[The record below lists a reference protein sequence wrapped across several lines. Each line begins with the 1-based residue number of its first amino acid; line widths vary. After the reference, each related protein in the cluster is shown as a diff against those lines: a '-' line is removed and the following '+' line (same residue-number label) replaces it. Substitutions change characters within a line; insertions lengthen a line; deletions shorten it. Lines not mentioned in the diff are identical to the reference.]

1 MFARARNF
9 DPSRFAINASR
20 AANTS
25 RSPMNRWQNFIF
37 RGDLAATQSIAT
49 QEEEIDVETILTMEF
64 WSALAA
70 IIVVNLALSGD
81 NAIVIALAA
90 RKLPEN
96 LQRRAILL
104 GTLGA
109 VAVRVILSA
118 SVLWILAV
126 PGLRF
131 VGGLLLVCIACQLL
145 TGDNEGGKGVTP
157 VTGFWGAIRTI
168 VVADA
173 AMGLD
178 NVLGVAGA
186 SGGNLLLLLLGLA
199 ISIPIVVWGSALIL
213 SCIQRY
219 PGLLHV
225 GGIVL
230 AWTAATMLTEEPLV
244 RELLEGGA
252 HAVPAVHVAV
262 VAGTLGVAWLRNRR
276 AAIRAQ
282 PEVLQ

>member
-1 MFARARNF
+1 
-9 DPSRFAINASR
+9 
-20 AANTS
+20 
-25 RSPMNRWQNFIF
+25 MNRWRNFISH
-37 RGDLAATQSIAT
+37 GGEGTTQSIAT
-49 QEEEIDVETILTMEF
+49 QEEEIVVETILTMEF

-90 RKLPEN
+90 RKLPAI

-104 GTLGA
+104 GTIGA
-109 VAVRVILSA
+109 VAVRAILSA
-118 SVLWILAV
+118 AVLGILTV

-145 TGDNEGGKGVTP
+145 TGDYEGGKDIAP

-186 SGGNLLLLLLGLA
+186 AGGNMLLLLLGLA

-213 SCIQRY
+213 GWIQRF
-219 PGLLHV
+219 PGLLYI

-252 HAVPAVHVAV
+252 SAVAAVHVAV
-262 VAGTLGVAWLRNRR
+262 VAGTLGVARLRNRR

>member
-1 MFARARNF
+1 
-9 DPSRFAINASR
+9 
-20 AANTS
+20 
-25 RSPMNRWQNFIF
+25 MNQWRNFIF
-37 RGDLAATQSIAT
+37 PGGLVATQSITT
-49 QEEEIDVETILTMEF
+49 QEEEIAVETILTMEF

-70 IIVVNLALSGD
+70 IVVVNLALSGD

-90 RKLPEN
+90 RKLPAN

-109 VAVRVILSA
+109 VAVRVTLA
-118 SVLWILAV
+118 AAVLWILTV

-131 VGGLLLVCIACQLL
+131 VGGLLLVGIACQLL
-145 TGDNEGGKGVTP
+145 TGDSEGGKDIAP

-168 VVADA
+168 IVADA

-186 SGGNLLLLLLGLA
+186 AGGDLLLLFLGLA

-213 SCIQRY
+213 SWIQRF
-219 PGLLHV
+219 PGLLYV
-225 GGIVL
+225 GGVVL

-244 RELLEGGA
+244 RALLEGGA
-252 HAVPAVHVAV
+252 TAVPAVHVAV
-262 VAGTLGVAWLRNRR
+262 VAGTLGLAWLRNRR
-276 AAIRAQ
+276 AAIRAH

>member
-1 MFARARNF
+1 
-9 DPSRFAINASR
+9 
-20 AANTS
+20 
-25 RSPMNRWQNFIF
+25 MNRWRNFIF
-37 RGDLAATQSIAT
+37 PGGLLPTQSITT
-49 QEEEIDVETILTMEF
+49 QEEEIAMETILNMEF

-90 RKLPEN
+90 RKLPTN

-109 VAVRVILSA
+109 VAVRVTLTA
-118 SVLWILAV
+118 AVLWVLTV

-131 VGGLLLVCIACQLL
+131 VGGILLVCIACQLL
-145 TGDNEGGKGVTP
+145 TGDSDGGKDIAP
-157 VTGFWGAIRTI
+157 VSGFWGAIRTI

-186 SGGNLLLLLLGLA
+186 AGGNLLLVVLGLA
-199 ISIPIVVWGSALIL
+199 LSIPIVVWGSALIL
-213 SCIQRY
+213 SSIQRF
-219 PGLLHV
+219 PGLLYA

-230 AWTAATMLTEEPLV
+230 AWTAAKMLTEEPLV
-244 RELLEGGA
+244 HDVLDGGA
-252 HAVPAVHVAV
+252 VAVPAVHVAV
-262 VAGTLGVAWLRNRR
+262 IAGTLGLAWLRNRR
-276 AAIRAQ
+276 AAIRTHS
-282 PEVLQ
+282 EVLQ